1 MENSRYCPNMSDKL
15 IKERMRDKLK
25 DEKDRERQRERGEQ
39 TKRNIERLQREN
51 KKMLKIVTKIYF

>member
-25 DEKDRERQRERGEQ
+25 DEKDRERQKERDGQ
-39 TKRNIERLQREN
+39 M
-51 KKMLKIVTKIYF
+51 KKK